1 MTGMTPDAREI
12 AASILIALIER
23 SSIHAHSTTTPREQ
37 GIEKA
42 ETVAEMYRTIYQ
54 AVVSTQ
60 P

>member
-23 SSIHAHSTTTPREQ
+23 SGIHAHSTTTPKAQ

-42 ETVAEMYRTIYQ
+42 ETVAEMYRIIYQ
-54 AVVSTQ
+54 AVVST
-60 P
+60 

>member
-1 MTGMTPDAREI
+1 MSEATKGMREI
-12 AASILIALIER
+12 AADILIALIER
-23 SSIHAHSTTTPREQ
+23 SGIHAHSTTTPRAQ

-42 ETVAEMYRTIYQ
+42 ETVAEMYRIIYQ